1 MMQNRFARIHKGFA
15 LFIGLGTWVQMFL
28 AGIWHAEVVATPEA
42 HVFFGLAL
50 LLGALLALIA
60 AAAAKLPKPVI
71 GRTALLF
78 ILILAQPFLIEA
90 RRNGLPFVSA
100 FHTLNAAFIGM
111 TAGVVVAMARG
122 GKQVETEVTAVATAT
137 GD

>member
-1 MMQNRFARIHKGFA
+1 MQNTFARIHKGLA
-15 LFIGLGTWVQMFL
+15 LFIGIGTWVQMFL

-60 AAAAKLPKPVI
+60 AAVAKLPKPTI

-111 TAGVVVAMARG
+111 TAGAVVALARG
-122 GKQVETEVTAVATAT
+122 SQQEEGVATAVSVAT